1 MSRFGSSGSASHR
14 TLSRRQFA
22 ALVGGATAAAG
33 IHRSGFAQTPA
44 SPVPARLQESPL
56 FADAVAAG
64 SLPPVAERLPVTP
77 LVVPMTE
84 TVGQYGGSWRTALV
98 GGADTSWMSRTVG
111 YDYLTRW
118 DPAWN
123 AVIPNI
129 AISWEVSED
138 GRSFSFTLREGH
150 KWSDGHP
157 FTADDIVFYVD
168 DVYRNSELTSSLG
181 NNPFTIEKH
190 DDLRFTVTY
199 ERPDGLFIQKLAT
212 GSGADWTRYPRH
224 YLEQFHQAY
233 NTTNLDQLIAE
244 AGVENWAQLFQTK
257 ASVVPGT
264 AVDARW
270 QNLDLP
276 TLYGWK
282 LVEPYVGETRVRVE
296 RNPYYFKIDPD
307 GKQLPYI
314 DDVIFNAVQDAEV
327 LLLQAANGELD
338 FHVRHINTNLN
349 KPVLSDAAE
358 AGGFRL
364 FATTP
369 SGMNTSMMALNMTH
383 KDPVLRE
390 IIANKDFRIG
400 LSHAINRQEI
410 IDTVH
415 VGQGEPWQGA
425 PRPESMYYHEQLAR
439 QYTEYD
445 VTLANEFLDKV
456 VPDRNG
462 DGIRLRPDG
471 KTVDI
476 IIEVASGGVSSPV
489 DEMNLVARYWQEV
502 GINARINPEDRS
514 LMFERKAANDHD
526 CVVWAGDS
534 GLRDAILDLH
544 WWAPTTSGSNFAIPW
559 YLWWANPA
567 SQKATP
573 EEPPQIVKDQ
583 LDLCTLLL
591 ETADEAGQID
601 LMKQI
606 LDIAADQFYGIGI
619 ALPGPGY
626 GIAKTNMR
634 NIFEPI
640 PDATFYP
647 TPGPTNPEQ
656 FFYE

>member
-1 MSRFGSSGSASHR
+1 MSHSRSASFHAM
-14 TLSRRQFA
+14 SRRQFA

-33 IHRSGFAQTPA
+33 FHRSIFAQTPE
-44 SPVPARLQESPL
+44 SPVPAQFQESPL

-64 SLPPVAERLPVTP
+64 SLPPVEDRLPSTP

-84 TVGQYGGSWRTALV
+84 TIGKYGGTWRTAIV
-98 GGADTSWMSRTVG
+98 GGADTFWITRTVG
-111 YDYLTRW
+111 YDYLARF
-118 DPAWN
+118 DPAWE
-123 AVIPNI
+123 AVVPNI
-129 AISWEVSED
+129 ATGWEVSEE
-138 GRSFSFTLREGH
+138 GRAFTFTLREGH
-150 KWSDGHP
+150 KWSDGQP
-157 FTADDIVFYVD
+157 FTADDVVFYVD
-168 DVYRNSELTSSLG
+168 DVYRNPELTPSQG
-181 NNPFTIEKH
+181 TNPFTIEKH
-190 DDLRFTVTY
+190 DDLRFTVTF
-199 ERPDGLFIQKLAT
+199 ERPEGLFIQELAT

-224 YLEQFHQAY
+224 YLEQFHQSY
-233 NTTNLDQLIAE
+233 NTTNLEELIAD
-244 AGVENWAQLFQTK
+244 AGVENWVQLFQTK
-257 ASVVPGT
+257 ASAIPGT

-282 LVEPYVGETRVRVE
+282 LIEPYIGESRVRVE
-296 RNPYYFKIDPD
+296 RNPYYFKVDPE

-314 DDVIFNAVQDAEV
+314 DDVVFNAVQDAEV
-327 LLLQAANGELD
+327 LLLQAANGDLD
-338 FHVRHINTNLN
+338 FHARHINTNLN
-349 KPVLSDAAE
+349 KPVLADAAE

-364 FATTP
+364 FEMTP

-415 VGQGEPWQGA
+415 VGQGEAWQGA
-425 PRPESMYYHEQLAR
+425 PRPESVYYHETLAK

-445 VTLANEFLDKV
+445 VALANEYLDKV
-456 VPDRNG
+456 VPEKNG

-476 IIEVASGGVSSPV
+476 IIEVASSGVSTPI

-502 GINARINPEDRS
+502 GVNARVNPEDRS

-534 GLRDAILDLH
+534 GLSDAILDLH

-559 YLWWANPA
+559 YLWWANPS

-573 EEPPQIVKDQ
+573 EEPPQAVKDQ
-583 LDLCTLLL
+583 LDLVTVLL
-591 ETADEAGQID
+591 ETADEAEQID
-601 LMKQI
+601 LMRQI
-606 LDIAADQFYGIGI
+606 LDIAAEQFYGIGI
-619 ALPGPGY
+619 ALPAQGY
-626 GIAKTNMR
+626 GIAKTNLR
-634 NIFEPI
+634 NIFEPM
-640 PDATFYP
+640 PDASLYP

-656 FFYE
+656 YFYE